1 MSMSLIVIEGG
12 EGSGK
17 SSVIQALSREFAG
30 YPITYIREPGGTD
43 LGEEVRNILMNR
55 IMVVPAEFFLFLSAG
70 AQLAEEVTKPALEKG
85 MDVICDRGRAS
96 TYAYQ
101 IVAQGRSDLSESF
114 WGAHVLFPIPD
125 LYIYLV
131 VPPEVGLR
139 RKARSGQTLNRF
151 DEDTLE
157 FHRRVSTGYDEYFAS
172 IESSG
177 SRVVRIDASVPEGEV
192 HDAVIDVVAPLIRKK
207 EFAFAK

>member
-1 MSMSLIVIEGG
+1 MSLIVIEGG

-17 SSVIQALSREFAG
+17 SSAMQMLAQRFAG
-30 YPITYIREPGGTD
+30 HPIVCVREPGGTG

-55 IMVVPAEFFLFLSAG
+55 IMAVPAEFFLFLSAG
-70 AQLAEEVTKPALEKG
+70 AQLAEEVTKPALAIGKH
-85 MDVICDRGRAS
+85 VIYDRYRAS

-101 IVAQGRSDLSESF
+101 IVGRDRRDLTKSF
-114 WGAHVLFPIPD
+114 WDAHVLFPIPD

-131 VPPEVGLR
+131 VPPEVGLQ
-139 RKARSGQTLNRF
+139 RKAHSGQTLNRF
-151 DEDTLE
+151 DEDTLD

-177 SRVVRIDASVPEGEV
+177 ARVLRVDANAPEGEV
-192 HDAVIDVVAPLIRKK
+192 HDAVIDVVTPLIERS
-207 EFAFAK
+207 EFALAQ